1 MSDQTLETQF
11 HGTPTATAPAPA
23 GEQSIFAP
31 QSKQRPQRTERQQ
44 RDGSFVG
51 VGRRKTAVAR
61 VRVKP
66 GKGDIRINGRELDR
80 YFHVG
85 EDKSNVT
92 RPLDAVGARSD
103 YDLTILVHGGGHTG
117 QSAAILMGLA
127 RALARVN
134 REWQPKMRE
143 MGFLTRDARAVER
156 KKYGR
161 KKARRRFQFSKR

>member
-1 MSDQTLETQF
+1 MADQTLETQF
-11 HGTPTATAPAPA
+11 HGTPTPAAPA
-23 GEQSIFAP
+23 GEQSSVFAP
-31 QSKQRPQRTERQQ
+31 QSKQRPQRTERRQ

-51 VGRRKTAVAR
+51 VGRRKTAKAR

-66 GKGDIRINGRELDR
+66 GEGKIQINGRDLDT

-92 RPLDAVGARSD
+92 RPLEAVGARSS
-103 YDLTILVHGGGHTG
+103 YDLTILVEGGGHTG

-127 RALARVN
+127 RALSRIN